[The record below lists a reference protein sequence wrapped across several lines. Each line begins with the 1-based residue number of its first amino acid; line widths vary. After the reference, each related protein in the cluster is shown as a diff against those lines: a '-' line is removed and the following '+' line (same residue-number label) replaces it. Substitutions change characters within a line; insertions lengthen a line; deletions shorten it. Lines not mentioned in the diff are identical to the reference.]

1 MSPGM
6 DHSLA
11 DLWHQVAWLLILP
24 IPIAS
29 ISWTVTHEEILRELR
44 EYCSNRSQQC
54 KRLLERKLFYVLT
67 CEYCFSHW
75 VALGAVLLTGY
86 RLLLP
91 DWRGALIGYF
101 ALTAI
106 SNLYLSLYGR
116 LRVDIKAE
124 HVQIAA
130 VEDQISSPG
139 EDSSDS

>member
-1 MSPGM
+1 M
-6 DHSLA
+6 DPSLA
-11 DLWHQVAWLLILP
+11 DLWRQVAWLLILP

-29 ISWTVTHEEILRELR
+29 ISWTVTHEEILSELR

-54 KRLLERKLFYVLT
+54 KRLVERKLFYVMT

-75 VALGAVLLTGY
+75 VSLGAVLLTGY

-106 SNLYLSLYGR
+106 ANLYLSLYGR

-124 HVQIAA
+124 RVQIAA
-130 VEDQISSPG
+130 VEDQISSSG
-139 EDSSDS
+139 DDSSGS